1 MRRGLHPLSVHLG
14 QAAANATAIQQYSS
28 KFSQDVS
35 PERMVEMVRGIKM
48 YQSHP
53 FAPQRLPTETVWQK
67 GATSLLRLDDDCAQ
81 DNSANNLRR
90 PLLLVPSLI
99 NKSYILDLTEE
110 RSLMR
115 WMNAQGIST
124 YLLDWGDISIDAEA
138 RKMSL
143 NDIVTHRLCEAI
155 KHLSCHHE
163 SKVDVM
169 GYCMGGTMLIGA
181 ASVAQ
186 EHIERIVLLAAPWD
200 FHTNSGGERNEL
212 ARAVRIWSPIVMP
225 TIKERGVL
233 PSSYVQALFASLG
246 SEETVQKFINFSQ
259 IDQDSDRAR
268 FFVCVEDWLNDDVDI
283 PGAIAQ
289 ECIQNWFLKNDTAQG
304 RWFVNDKVVR
314 VADISA
320 DMLVITS
327 RRDRLVPYECAL
339 SVLHQS
345 SPNKCSVI
353 EATTGHIGMIVGNS
367 AIDKIW
373 TPMMEWLKA

>member
-53 FAPQRLPTETVWQK
+53 FAPQRLDTRTVWQK
-67 GATSLLRLDDDCAQ
+67 GATSIFRPDATFAQ
-81 DNSANNLRR
+81 DKGANAAHR

-110 RSLMR
+110 RSLLR

-124 YLLDWGDISIDAEA
+124 YLLDWGDISIDAQA
-138 RKMSL
+138 RNMSMSDL
-143 NDIVTHRLCEAI
+143 VTERLCQAI
-155 KHLSCHHE
+155 KHLSLHHD

-181 ASVAQ
+181 SSIA
-186 EHIERIVLLAAPWD
+186 ENYIERIVLLAAPWD

-212 ARAVRIWSPIVMP
+212 ARAVRIWSPLVMP
-225 TIKERGVL
+225 TINERGVL

-246 SEETVQKFINFSQ
+246 SEETVQKFINFSKM
-259 IDQDSDRAR
+259 DQGSDRAQ
-268 FFVCVEDWLNDDVDI
+268 FFISVEDWLNDDVDI
-283 PGAIAQ
+283 PGKIAQ
-289 ECIQNWFLKNDTAQG
+289 ECIQNWFLKNDTGQG

-314 VADISA
+314 IADISA
-320 DMLVITS
+320 DILVITS

-339 SVLHQS
+339 AVLHQGAA
-345 SPNKCSVI
+345 NKCSVI
-353 EATTGHIGMIVGNS
+353 EAKTGHIGMIVGKT
-367 AIDKIW
+367 AVDEIW